1 MNATCPSCGTIF
13 RVDPAKVPEG
23 GVRARCS
30 VCRTVFAVGVPE
42 PAVAK
47 RAPAAPVGVAAPV
60 EAPAREAAA
69 SWTLRPRA
77 PAEPEPEVAAG
88 ESAAATAAAWLP
100 PRRVEAEPEPAAPP
114 VAVPVEPPVAA
125 PVEPPVAAP
134 VAPPVAAPLAPR
146 VFVPAVPRVST
157 PVLPPAAAPP
167 RPLMPGAPPAP
178 FVRPYAAPPFAA
190 PAVRP
195 RVVPPAAAPM
205 EPVAA
210 QPPTPAA
217 DTAPPAEPPTLVT
230 PGIRV
235 GPAAGETRTTIAG
248 TPGRIINPF
257 LVQDPLVKARR
268 LARALISDM
277 VSYHPAK
284 RAQGLKDGTLKD
296 IFREEIKKSYE
307 EYVVQVGEGVA
318 NSTSHFQ
325 DALNEILAG
334 GQKLF

>member
-1 MNATCPSCGTIF
+1 
-13 RVDPAKVPEG
+13 
-23 GVRARCS
+23 
-30 VCRTVFAVGVPE
+30 
-42 PAVAK
+42 
-47 RAPAAPVGVAAPV
+47 
-60 EAPAREAAA
+60 
-69 SWTLRPRA
+69 
-77 PAEPEPEVAAG
+77 
-88 ESAAATAAAWLP
+88 
-100 PRRVEAEPEPAAPP
+100 
-114 VAVPVEPPVAA
+114 
-125 PVEPPVAAP
+125 
-134 VAPPVAAPLAPR
+134 
-146 VFVPAVPRVST
+146 
-157 PVLPPAAAPP
+157 
-167 RPLMPGAPPAP
+167 MPGAPPAP
-178 FVRPYAAPPFAA
+178 FVRPLFAA

-205 EPVAA
+205 EPVAP
-210 QPPTPAA
+210 QPPTPIA

-257 LVQDPLVKARR
+257 LVQDPQVKARR